1 MAGVTISRQVGSLG
15 DELARELALELGY
28 HLVTHQEIR
37 DLAVS
42 FDPGFAGAVKDLE
55 QDKGLG
61 LLERLF
67 FAQPVYKSLYAA
79 VILELA
85 SRRRI
90 VIIGRGA
97 QVVLKEVPQVVRAR
111 VVAPVR
117 VRAARLA
124 GDLGMDPGDAR
135 EFIERHD
142 AERRALVRQIF
153 DHDLRD
159 WGLYNLVL
167 NTESLDLAGAVGI
180 VKKLVEEVV
189 RLHPLEEVAR
199 QLSLMALGKRVEAV
213 LRKELLR
220 SKVLEVNL
228 SPQGALVLRG
238 YLHSEG
244 ERHKAFELASS
255 LAGQVQVQNEIR
267 VTAFVGWPT

>member
-1 MAGVTISRQVGSLG
+1 MAVVTISRQAGSLG
-15 DELARELALELGY
+15 DELAQELSLRLGY
-28 HLVTHQEIR
+28 HLVTPQEMR

-42 FDPGFAGAVKDLE
+42 FDPDFGGALRDLE
-55 QDKGLG
+55 RERGLS

-85 SRRRI
+85 SRRQTVI
-90 VIIGRGA
+90 VGRGA
-97 QVVLKEVPQVVRAR
+97 QVVLQDLPAVVRAR
-111 VVAPVR
+111 VVAPAAL
-117 VRAARLA
+117 RAARLA
-124 GDLGMDPGDAR
+124 QARGLDVDDAR
-135 EFIERHD
+135 AYIERHD

-167 NTESLDLAGAVGI
+167 NTEGLDLAGAVG
-180 VKKLVEEVV
+180 VMERLVAEVV

-199 QLSLMALGKRVEAV
+199 QLAGMALAKRIEAQ

-228 SPQGALVLRG
+228 TPQGSLRLSG
-238 YLHSEG
+238 YLHSAA
-244 ERHKAFELASS
+244 ERQKAQDLAAS
-255 LAGQVQVQNEIR
+255 LAGQVEVLNEIR
-267 VTAFVGWPT
+267 VTAFVGWPS